1 MQRYEKSFTFP
12 QLASFHF
19 LSWQVF
25 TSSVGKFP
33 LPQLASFCF
42 LSWQVFASSVGV
54 FLLPQLA
61 NAEKNAIG
69 AKIAKKE
76 FKVQI
81 QSYFRNFS

>member
-12 QLASFHF
+12 QLASFYF

-54 FLLPQLA
+54 FLLPQLV
-61 NAEKNAIG
+61 NGEGNVNG
-69 AKIAKKE
+69 A
-76 FKVQI
+76 
-81 QSYFRNFS
+81 

>member
-1 MQRYEKSFTFP
+1 MKKV
-12 QLASFHF
+12 LHF

-25 TSSVGKFP
+25 ISSVGKFL

-42 LSWQVFASSVGV
+42 LSWQVFAFSVGV

-69 AKIAKKE
+69 AKIANKE
-76 FKVQI
+76 FKAQI
-81 QSYFRNFS
+81 QNYFRNFS

>member
-1 MQRYEKSFTFP
+1 MQRYEKSFIFP
-12 QLASFHF
+12 QLAHFYF
-19 LSWQVF
+19 LSWHI
-25 TSSVGKFP
+25 
-33 LPQLASFCF
+33 
-42 LSWQVFASSVGV
+42 FASSFGK

-61 NAEKNAIG
+61 NGEGNAIG

>member
-12 QLASFHF
+12 QLVSFYF
-19 LSWQVF
+19 LSWQIF
-25 TSSVGKFP
+25 TSLVGK
-33 LPQLASFCF
+33 
-42 LSWQVFASSVGV
+42 

>member
-12 QLASFHF
+12 QLVSFYF

-42 LSWQVFASSVGV
+42 LSWHVFASSVGV

-61 NAEKNAIG
+61 NGEGNVNG
-69 AKIAKKE
+69 A
-76 FKVQI
+76 
-81 QSYFRNFS
+81 

>member
-12 QLASFHF
+12 QLVSFYF

-25 TSSVGKFP
+25 TSSVGKFS
-33 LPQLASFCF
+33 LPQLACFHF

-69 AKIAKKE
+69 AKIANKE
-76 FKVQI
+76 FKAQI
-81 QSYFRNFS
+81 QNYFRNFS